1 MRKVP
6 FYSNTKDNT
15 HCFQACIKIV
25 LKYYF
30 PSEKYSYHQLDK
42 ITGKKKN
49 KWTWPMT
56 GILYLCSRGLELV
69 HINKFNYSAF
79 GKSSY
84 SYLKRV
90 WKSKTFYDAQVANS
104 DIPYES
110 ITAQIYSTKRIHK
123 QRSPNMSD
131 LYKLLSKDYLLICNV
146 NYYALHNLPGY
157 SGHFVVA
164 YDIDDNNIY
173 IQDPGLPGHKNEV
186 VALNTFINAW
196 GGTDLI
202 GIKKPQV

>member
-1 MRKVP
+1 MKKVP

-15 HCFQACIKIV
+15 HCFQACIKII

-30 PSEKYSYHQLDK
+30 PNEKYSYPELDK

-56 GILYLCSRGLELV
+56 GVLFLYSKGLQIV
-69 HINKFNYSAF
+69 HLNTFNYSAF
-79 GKSSY
+79 GRNDY
-84 SYLKRV
+84 SYLRRI
-90 WKSKTFYDAQVANS
+90 WKNKTFYDAQVANS

-110 ITAQIYSTKRIHK
+110 ATSQTYSTKGIHK
-123 QRSPNMSD
+123 QRRPNLSD

-157 SGHFVVA
+157 SGHFVVV
-164 YDIDDNNIY
+164 YKIVDKYIF

-186 VALNTFINAW
+186 VELNTFLNSW

-202 GIKKPQV
+202 GVKNP